1 MTGSFLVLYSYIA
14 NWPRRDEIKGERKEI
29 RKSVTINE

>member
-1 MTGSFLVLYSYIA
+1 MKDSFLVFYIA
-14 NWPRRDEIKGERKEI
+14 NWSRRDEIKGEKKEI